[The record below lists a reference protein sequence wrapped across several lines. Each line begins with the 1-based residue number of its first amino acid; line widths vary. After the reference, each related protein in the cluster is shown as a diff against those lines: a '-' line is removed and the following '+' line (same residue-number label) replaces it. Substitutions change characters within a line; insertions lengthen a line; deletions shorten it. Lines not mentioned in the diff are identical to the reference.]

1 MQTLI
6 DLLNEIHRARGQI
19 QIKHREKE
27 KWIKEKDVFFFKKG
41 LLDVIHQQ

>member
-6 DLLNEIHRARGQI
+6 NLLNEIHRARGQI

-27 KWIKEKDVFFFKKG
+27 KWIKEKEVFKKKRAA
-41 LLDVIHQQ
+41 

>member
-27 KWIKEKDVFFFKKG
+27 KWIKEKDVCFFKKKG
-41 LLDVIHQQ
+41 CLM